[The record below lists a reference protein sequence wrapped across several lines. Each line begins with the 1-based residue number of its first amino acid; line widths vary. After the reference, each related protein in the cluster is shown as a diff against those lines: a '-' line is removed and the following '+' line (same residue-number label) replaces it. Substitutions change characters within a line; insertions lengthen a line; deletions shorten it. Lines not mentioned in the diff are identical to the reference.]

1 MNASL
6 KPYNAH
12 TLGCNAQAV
21 LKAFYAVPASQRPTG
36 LDIHQGFEFFLSETD
51 NRLCRRVSSI
61 SYVPLAN
68 AEEAQLFENLCAG
81 AVELYT
87 LTPAK
92 VLLHAATGRT
102 LPADAE

>member
-1 MNASL
+1 MKAAR

-36 LDIHQGFEFFLSETD
+36 LDIHQGIEFFVSETD
-51 NRLCRRVSSI
+51 NGLCRRVSSM
-61 SYVPLAN
+61 SYVPMSN
-68 AEEAQLFENLCAG
+68 AEEAQMFENLCAG

-87 LTPAK
+87 LMPTGK
-92 VLLHAATGRT
+92 VLLHAATGRP
-102 LPADAE
+102 LPIE